1 MYIGEIELI
10 LRLVLAAILGAIIGF
25 EREAKNKPAG
35 IRTHSLVSLG
45 ACIFTLASIGFGLLD
60 ARVEPSRIAAGIVT
74 GIGFLGAGAI
84 FRSENK
90 VSGLTTAAD
99 LWVVAAIG
107 LAVALGEYLMA
118 AAATAIAF
126 FILYSARVVYIRRS
140 RNRKVGKR

>member
-1 MYIGEIELI
+1 MGNMDINGAELI
-10 LRLVLAAILGAIIGF
+10 IRLVLSAVLGAIIGF

-35 IRTHSLVSLG
+35 IRTHSLVGLG
-45 ACIFTLASIGFGLLD
+45 ACIFALTSISFGILD

-84 FRSENK
+84 FRSENR

-118 AAATAIAF
+118 IAATAIAF
-126 FILYSARVVYIRRS
+126 FILYSARIVYIRKS
-140 RNRKVGKR
+140 RNVK

>member
-1 MYIGEIELI
+1 MGSMDINGIELI
-10 LRLVLAAILGAIIGF
+10 IRLVLSAVLGAIIGF

-35 IRTHSLVSLG
+35 IRTHSLVGLG
-45 ACIFTLASIGFGLLD
+45 ACIFALTSISFGILD

-84 FRSENK
+84 FRSENR

-118 AAATAIAF
+118 IASTAIAF
-126 FILYSARVVYIRRS
+126 FILYSARVAYIRKS
-140 RNRKVGKR
+140 RNVK